1 LLLLLFIFFTM
12 GIPSTLITGSI
23 AYLVLGAVML
33 GVVFAMR
40 SIGKLSK
47 DDAA

>member
-1 LLLLLFIFFTM
+1 M
-12 GIPSTLITGSI
+12 AIPSTVITGSI

-33 GVVFAMR
+33 AMVFFMR
-40 SIGKLSK
+40 SVGKLSK